1 MKEKCEII
9 EDLLPLYQD
18 KVCSDAST
26 QLVEKHL
33 KECSK
38 CAKLAKD
45 MEIEFEIPERKSV
58 KDINKTI
65 KHIISKYKK
74 RIIFTIAAILVSIPI
89 LTVLIKLGI
98 NEYNKSGYCFS
109 NLDDIKTAMKFAKN
123 LKSKNFDAV
132 VDKLDFSPDYYSII
146 NYDKEPD
153 FTNFEAIEI
162 NGECWYINTSSDIY
176 DEYLE
181 HSDNFFEYAV
191 TSCLPGVFI
200 PEYIF
205 GETVKNSDD
214 DSLPY
219 NFYKVKAGDDYYYI
233 SSGWFMIENVCI
245 SPDNYIEDD
254 NYELETY
261 EPAVLSVVFP
271 EKSYLAYVEQAMEE
285 YEQTKEYI
293 LENYSNVLKMSPEE
307 YNEYRRAESKKALE
321 AFIANGFKITSVKY
335 SDAYYNYESDK
346 WNIDVSLL
354 FDKAGKTVRA
364 GMSVRVN
371 NKNSISID
379 SFYSD
384 GYESLLYEFFEAL
397 Y

>member
-58 KDINKTI
+58 KDINKSI
-65 KHIISKYKK
+65 KDIISKYKK
-74 RIIFTIAAILVSIPI
+74 RIIFTIAAILISIPL
-89 LTVLIKLGI
+89 LTVLIRLGI
-98 NEYNKSGYCFS
+98 NEYHKSGYCYT
-109 NLDDIKTAMKFAKN
+109 NLDDIKIAMKFAKN
-123 LKSKNFDAV
+123 LKNQNFDDV
-132 VDKLDFSPDYYSII
+132 VNKLDFSPDYYSII

-153 FTNFEAIEI
+153 FTNFEAIEL
-162 NGECWYINTSSDIY
+162 NGERWYINTSSDVY
-176 DEYLE
+176 YEYLE
-181 HSDNFFEYAV
+181 HTDNFFEYAV

-200 PEYIF
+200 PADIF
-205 GETVKNSDD
+205 EETVKISDD

-219 NFYKVKAGDDYYYI
+219 NFYRVKAGDDYFYI
-233 SSGWFMIENVCI
+233 SSGWYMIADVYI
-245 SPDNYIEDD
+245 SPDNFIEDD

-261 EPAVLSVVFP
+261 EPAVLSAVFP
-271 EKSYLAYVEQAMEE
+271 KKSYLAYVEQAMEE
-285 YEQTKEYI
+285 YAQTKEYI

-307 YNEYRRAESKKALE
+307 YNEYRRAESKRALE
-321 AFIANGFKITSVKY
+321 AFIADGFKIISVKY
-335 SDAYYNYESDK
+335 SDAYYNYEFHK

-371 NKNSISID
+371 NKNSISLD
-379 SFYSD
+379 CFYAD
-384 GYESLLYEFFEAL
+384 GYENLLYEFFETL
-397 Y
+397 F